1 MPKRTDAYKA
11 AGVDTE
17 AAGEFISRIKTM
29 VSKTFTKGV
38 VTDIGGFGG
47 LFKPDLSNLENPV
60 LVAGTDGVGTKL
72 KLAFQFDRHDTIG
85 IDLVAMSVNDVLVQ
99 GAKPLFFLDYF
110 ATGRLET
117 DKAVSVL
124 AGITEGCKQAGCA
137 LLGGETAEMP
147 GFYADGEYDLSG
159 FCVGIV
165 DDKRIVDG
173 STITIGDRILGLAS
187 SGLHSNGYSLARKV
201 LAESGL
207 KPGDPFPGEES
218 RSVAEVL
225 LCPTRIYVQPV
236 LNLLRDLTIKGM
248 VHITGGGFYDNVPR
262 ILPNGVAAHFT
273 FGSWPVPPVF
283 HWLQRQGKLDWP
295 TLLQTFNCGVGY
307 MLIVG
312 KDAEE
317 DVRNRLNGLGLEAF
331 AIGEIVKAKAGQEQ
345 VVVDFPADSRCD

>member
-11 AGVDTE
+11 AGVDVE
-17 AAGEFISRIKTM
+17 AAGEFISRIKKM
-29 VSKTFTKGV
+29 VSGTFTKGV

-47 LFKPDLSNLENPV
+47 LFKLDLNNIQNPV
-60 LVAGTDGVGTKL
+60 LVSGTDGVGTKL

-110 ATGRLET
+110 ATSKLDTER
-117 DKAVSVL
+117 AVSVL
-124 AGITEGCKQAGCA
+124 SGVAEGCKQSGCA

-147 GFYADGEYDLSG
+147 GFYAEGEYDLSG

-187 SGLHSNGYSLARKV
+187 SGLHSNGYSLARK
-201 LAESGL
+201 LFDASGL
-207 KPGDPFPGEES
+207 KPADPFPGEEN
-218 RSVAEVL
+218 RTAAEVL
-225 LCPTRIYVQPV
+225 LQPTRIYVQPV

-262 ILPNGVAAHFT
+262 VLPKGVAAHFT

-283 HWLQRQGKLDWP
+283 RWLMEQGKLDWP
-295 TLLQTFNCGVGY
+295 TMLQTFNCGVGY

-312 KDAEE
+312 KDMEE
-317 DVRNRLNGLGLEAF
+317 DVRNRLKGMDLEAHP
-331 AIGEIVKAKAGQEQ
+331 IGEIVKAKSGQEQ
-345 VVVDFPADSRCD
+345 VLIDFPAGRC

>member
-47 LFKPDLSNLENPV
+47 LFKPDLHNLENPV

-110 ATGRLET
+110 ATSRLDTER
-117 DKAVSVL
+117 AVSVL
-124 AGITEGCKQAGCA
+124 SGVADGCKQSGCA

-147 GFYADGEYDLSG
+147 GFYAEGEYDLSG

-165 DDKRIVDG
+165 DDRRIVDG

-201 LAESGL
+201 FDASGL
-207 KPGDPFPGEES
+207 KPSDPFPGDEA
-218 RSVAEVL
+218 RTAAEVL
-225 LCPTRIYVQPV
+225 LQPTRIYVQPV

-262 ILPNGVAAHFT
+262 VLPKGVAASFS
-273 FGSWPVPPVF
+273 FGSWPVP
-283 HWLQRQGKLDWP
+283 LDWP
-295 TLLQTFNCGVGY
+295 TMLQTFNCGVGY

-312 KDAEE
+312 KDVEE
-317 DVRNRLNGLGLEAF
+317 DVRNRLKGMDLEAYV
-331 AIGEIVKAKAGQEQ
+331 IGEIVKAKSGQEQ
-345 VVVDFPADSRCD
+345 VVVSFPAESC